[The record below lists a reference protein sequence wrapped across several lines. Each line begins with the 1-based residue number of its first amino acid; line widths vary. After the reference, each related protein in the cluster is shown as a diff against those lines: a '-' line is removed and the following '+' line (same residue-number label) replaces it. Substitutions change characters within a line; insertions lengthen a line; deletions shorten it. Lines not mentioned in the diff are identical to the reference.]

1 MLGLTGSG
9 HILNDHSRTYSLIAW
24 GKDMKKQLIAALASG
39 LISSAGFATE
49 DQQIAQAQMLASNT
63 LVPIALDKQAEMAAQ
78 MRLDD
83 AMDRLNEELERDM
96 NRDMEAK
103 VDKTIAAA
111 E

>member
-1 MLGLTGSG
+1 
-9 HILNDHSRTYSLIAW
+9 
-24 GKDMKKQLIAALASG
+24 MKKQLIAALALG
-39 LISSAGFATE
+39 LISSTGFANE
-49 DQQIAQAQMLASNT
+49 DQQIAQTQLLASNA
-63 LVPIALDKQAEMAAQ
+63 LVPIALDKQAEMTAQ

-83 AMDRLNEELERDM
+83 AMDRLNEELERDL

>member
-1 MLGLTGSG
+1 
-9 HILNDHSRTYSLIAW
+9 
-24 GKDMKKQLIAALASG
+24 MKKQLIAALAFG
-39 LISSAGFATE
+39 LISSVGFAAE
-49 DQQIAQAQMLASNT
+49 DQQLAQTQLLASNT
-63 LVPIALDKQAEMAAQ
+63 LVPVALDKQAEMAAQ

-96 NRDMEAK
+96 NRNMEAI

>member
-1 MLGLTGSG
+1 
-9 HILNDHSRTYSLIAW
+9 
-24 GKDMKKQLIAALASG
+24 MKKQLIAALAFG
-39 LISSAGFATE
+39 LISSAGFAAE
-49 DQQIAQAQMLASNT
+49 DQQIAQTQLLASNA
-63 LVPIALDKQAEMAAQ
+63 LVPVALDKQAEMAAQ